1 MDGLQPVCLDP
12 AGVEDRPAPYAQVLV
27 SLTKQEHIELVWAAN
42 YWKTEHR
49 RAAERA
55 LRIEADY
62 QERLRQV
69 TQRAGQ
75 VEATLRGALD
85 KAHARIRD
93 LKQRLFGHPSERGR
107 VIDDRHRQ
115 AARRG
120 HGRRRRGQPR
130 GAAGHGRTRLEHL
143 PVVTEEIALESPAC
157 PACGAPLSPFPG
169 CDECEVL
176 EVEVRAYRRLIRRRR
191 YRRTCACQD
200 VPGIVTAPPPARL
213 IERGKFGVSVWVSV
227 LLDKF
232 LYGRPSFRLVQD
244 LADHG
249 LALSMGSLTGG
260 LQTIAPLFLP
270 LRQALLAQLR
280 RDPHWHA
287 DETRWEV
294 FVELDGKSGQ
304 RWYLWVFQSQAVAY
318 YVLDRS
324 RSASVPGT
332 VLAGVDGGIISCDR
346 HGAYKKFARLNP
358 GFALAFCWAHQRR
371 DLLNLANGY
380 PHLEPWAM
388 GWVRC
393 IGNLFALHAAR
404 RDTPPGDPGYTEL
417 DRKLRATV
425 HEMADKR
432 DAALADP
439 TLPAPAVKV
448 LRSMCRHWAGL
459 TTFVEQAALPLDNN
473 AAERA
478 LRMAVVGRKNFY
490 GSGSCWS
497 GQLAATLYSV
507 LMTMRR
513 WQINPRTWLS
523 AYLQACAEHGNRPPP
538 DLDAFLPWTM
548 DAARLAAMR
557 ATPGRALPVARA
569 KGVDTS

>member
-1 MDGLQPVCLDP
+1 MDGLQLACANS
-12 AGVEDRPAPYAQVLV
+12 AGVGDQPAPYAQVLV
-27 SLTKQEHIELVWAAN
+27 TLTKQDYIELVWASK
-42 YWKTEHR
+42 YWKAEHQ

-69 TQRAGQ
+69 AQRA
-75 VEATLRGALD
+75 EETEGALRRALD
-85 KAHARIRD
+85 RANARIRD
-93 LKQRLFGHPSERGR
+93 LKQRLFGHKSERGG

-115 AARRG
+115 VAGA
-120 HGRRRRGQPR
+120 RRRRGQQR
-130 GAAGHGRTRLEHL
+130 GVSGHGRTRLEHL
-143 PVVTEEIALESPAC
+143 PVVTEEIALDSAAC
-157 PACGAPLSPFPG
+157 PACGAPLDPFPG
-169 CDECEVL
+169 TDDCEVL
-176 EVEVRAYRRLIRRRR
+176 EVEVRAYRRVIRRRR
-191 YRRTCACQD
+191 YRRTCGCKA

-213 IERGKFGVSVWVSV
+213 IPRGKFGISVWVAV

-232 LYGRPSFRLVQD
+232 LYDRPSLRLVQD

-249 LALSMGSLTGG
+249 LALSTGSLTGG
-260 LQTIAPLFLP
+260 LQAIALLFLP
-270 LRQALLAQLR
+270 LRHALLDQLR

-294 FVELDGKSGQ
+294 FVEIDGKSGH

-324 RSASVPGT
+324 RSASVPGA
-332 VLAGVDGGIISCDR
+332 VLAGVDGGVISCDR

-358 GFALAFCWAHQRR
+358 GFNLAFCWAHQRR
-371 DLLNLANGY
+371 DLLNLANAY
-380 PHLEPWAM
+380 PILESWAM
-388 GWVRC
+388 AWVRC

-404 RDTPPGDPGYTEL
+404 RNAPPAGPRYAEL

-425 HEMADKR
+425 DEMADKCC
-432 DAALADP
+432 AALTDA

-448 LRSMCRHWAGL
+448 LQSMRKHWTGL
-459 TTFVEQAALPLDNN
+459 TTFVDHPELPMENN

-478 LRMAVVGRKNFY
+478 LRTPVVGRKNFY
-490 GSGSCWS
+490 GSGSQWS
-497 GQLAATLYSV
+497 GQLAATMYSV

-513 WQINPRTWLS
+513 WQINPRTWLT
-523 AYLQACAEHGNRPPP
+523 AYLQACAEHGNRPPA

-557 ATPGRALPVARA
+557 ATSGSSLPIGQPS
-569 KGVDTS
+569 GVDTS